1 MTLGGRLRE
10 LREACGISQEKAG
23 ATIRASHSKISRLEL
38 GRDGFN
44 QRDVADLLTLYGVN
58 EPAERASLLVAAEQA
73 NTPGWL
79 YEFRDVLDG
88 LPNLVE
94 TRVELEQAASLIRS
108 YEPRWIPALLQTA
121 DYARAV
127 MRLDQPNA
135 SRFAVDRQ
143 VSLLLRRQQALR
155 RPGATKLWVVI
166 HEAALRRRLGSS
178 ATMRGQLAHL
188 MEIVELTHVTVQVM
202 PLGTRVVGAGP
213 ITILR
218 FPESALGDVVYL
230 DQSAVVYLDKPADTT
245 HYTKVLDRL
254 STKAKLPAATPT
266 ILGEI
271 LQAPERT
278 RAAG

>member
-1 MTLGGRLRE
+1 MALGGRLRE
-10 LREACGISQEKAG
+10 LRVAYGISQEEAG
-23 ATIRASHSKISRLEL
+23 AAIRASHSKISRLEL

-58 EPAERASLLVAAEQA
+58 EQAERASLLAAAEQA
-73 NTPGWL
+73 NMPGWL
-79 YEFRDVLDG
+79 HEFRDVLDG
-88 LPNLVE
+88 LPHWVKI
-94 TRVELEQAASLIRS
+94 RVELEQAASLIRS
-108 YEPRWIPALLQTA
+108 YETQCIPALLQTE

-155 RPGATKLWVVI
+155 RPGATRLWVVI
-166 HEAALRRRLGSS
+166 HEAALRRPLNSN

-188 MEIVELTHVTVQVM
+188 IKMVELAHVTVQVM
-202 PLGTRVVGAGP
+202 PLRAKVVGAGP
-213 ITILR
+213 ITLLR

-245 HYTKVLDRL
+245 HYTQVMDRL
-254 STKAKLPAATPT
+254 STKAKLPTATPT
-266 ILGEI
+266 ILGDI
-271 LQAPERT
+271 LQGT
-278 RAAG
+278 